1 MSVIQTVELV
11 LILTIVGLL
20 LSLLIFLYLCE
31 KILTDDDYTTIYGTI
46 SECLL
51 YLEGVIRCCRTS
63 RSVVV
68 PSPQNNIQEP
78 PRIIFVD
85 DVVIENPMGLISLGT
100 PSEDKT

>member
-11 LILTIVGLL
+11 LILTIVCLL
-20 LSLLIFLYLCE
+20 LSLFIFLYLCE
-31 KILTDDDYTTIYGTI
+31 KVLTDDDYTTIYGAI

-63 RSVVV
+63 RRVVV

-78 PRIIFVD
+78 PRIIIVD
-85 DVVIENPMGLISLGT
+85 DVIIENPMGLISLGT

>member
-11 LILTIVGLL
+11 LILTIVCLL
-20 LSLLIFLYLCE
+20 LSLFIFLYLCE
-31 KILTDDDYTTIYGTI
+31 KVLTDDDYTTIYGAI

-63 RSVVV
+63 RRVVV
-68 PSPQNNIQEP
+68 PIPSNNIQEP
-78 PRIIFVD
+78 PRTIIVD
-85 DVVIENPMGLISLGT
+85 HIIIENPMGLITLGT

>member
-11 LILTIVGLL
+11 LILTIVCLL
-20 LSLLIFLYLCE
+20 LSLFIFLYLCE
-31 KILTDDDYTTIYGTI
+31 KVLTDDDYTTIYGAI

-63 RSVVV
+63 TSVVPI
-68 PSPQNNIQEP
+68 PSNNIQEP
-78 PRIIFVD
+78 PRTIIVNHII
-85 DVVIENPMGLISLGT
+85 IENPMGLITLGT